1 MLAWVCDRVCLCECK
16 EDRERECVCEGAR
29 ELFDSDCD
37 VRIRESRR
45 VCVRG
50 RDKVAVFIRECVL
63 VYLCMC
69 V

>member
-1 MLAWVCDRVCLCECK
+1 MCE
-16 EDRERECVCEGAR
+16 RAR

-50 RDKVAVFIRECVL
+50 RYKVAVFIRDCVL
-63 VYLCMC
+63 VYWWCICLCVC
-69 V
+69 ERWSVFENEGV